1 MPRKLSTPTPNAAPA
16 EFQFPKVKQ
25 TTLPKSL
32 GACVDKYHEAR
43 ERRLAAKRYM
53 EALQE
58 EESRIFNHILD
69 NIPKGDG
76 GAIGKRFKAVR
87 TEDEKFS
94 IADDEQFYGFIKKT
108 GSFDLLNRAINQRA
122 VRERME
128 DPKFTKKFPKGV
140 PGTKSYKVFGLSVTK
155 V

>member
-1 MPRKLSTPTPNAAPA
+1 MTRKLFTPTVAASAPKY
-16 EFQFPKVKQ
+16 PKVKQ
-25 TTLPKSL
+25 VKLPKSL

-43 ERRLAAKRYM
+43 QARLEAKRHM

-58 EESRIFNHILD
+58 EETRIFNHILE

-76 GAIGKRFKAVR
+76 GAIGKQFKAVR
-87 TEDEKFS
+87 TEDEKYS
-94 IADDEQFYGFIKKT
+94 IANDEEFYAFVKKT
-108 GSFDLLNRAINQRA
+108 GGFDLLNRAINQRA

-128 DPKFTKKFPKGV
+128 DPKFAKKFPKGV

>member
-1 MPRKLSTPTPNAAPA
+1 MTAKLSKPTTTASAAFA
-16 EFQFPKVKQ
+16 YPKVKQ
-25 TTLPKSL
+25 AKLPKSL
-32 GACVDKYHEAR
+32 GACVDAYHAAR
-43 ERRLAAKRYM
+43 ERRLAAKRHM

-58 EESRIFNHILD
+58 EESRIYNHILD
-69 NIPKGDG
+69 NIPKGDS
-76 GAIGKRFKAVR
+76 GAVGKQFKAIR

-94 IADDEQFYGFIKKT
+94 IANDEEFYAYVKRT
-108 GSFDLLNRAINQRA
+108 GAFDLLNRAINQRA
-122 VRERME
+122 VRERLE